1 MKRKHPL
8 HLSLI
13 GILAAALLLGL
24 GGCSVEETLP
34 APTPTPRAVGGD
46 DGPAGVRP
54 AHVGGQPPPPS
65 QHR

>member
-24 GGCSVEETLP
+24 GGCGVEETLP
-34 APTPTPRAVGGD
+34 APTP
-46 DGPAGVRP
+46 
-54 AHVGGQPPPPS
+54 PPPPAPPRHFK
-65 QHR
+65 Q

>member
-34 APTPTPRAVGGD
+34 APTPTPA
-46 DGPAGVRP
+46 
-54 AHVGGQPPPPS
+54 PS
-65 QHR
+65 A

>member
-24 GGCSVEETLP
+24 GGCGVEETLH
-34 APTPTPRAVGGD
+34 ARYVCKVV
-46 DGPAGVRP
+46 DGVIKTEGVRRKRC
-54 AHVGGQPPPPS
+54 V
-65 QHR
+65 

>member
-24 GGCSVEETLP
+24 GGCGVEETLP
-34 APTPTPRAVGGD
+34 APTPTPAPRWSSPCPCRRAAST
-46 DGPAGVRP
+46 PFSAP
-54 AHVGGQPPPPS
+54 IK
-65 QHR
+65 